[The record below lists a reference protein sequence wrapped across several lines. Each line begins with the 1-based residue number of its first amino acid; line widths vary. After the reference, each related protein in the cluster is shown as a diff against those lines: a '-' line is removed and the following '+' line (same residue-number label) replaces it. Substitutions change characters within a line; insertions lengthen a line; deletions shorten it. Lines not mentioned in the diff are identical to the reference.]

1 MLNFEMRLNKVDG
14 FTLKFKVDTATIAK
28 VAEVCLL
35 AGFCTTTT
43 LTIVASVQ
51 MTV

>member
-1 MLNFEMRLNKVDG
+1 MIDFEIRLNKANG
-14 FTLKFKVDTATIAK
+14 FMLKFKVDTATIAK